1 MEMPFNLNAWSA
13 GCRVPGGTTGPIE
26 DTPLEHAESDVLL
39 TAESALRELPAARA
53 ASVRRAR
60 RLVLNPDYPPS
71 ETLEQIARLFASR
84 WPCK

>member
-1 MEMPFNLNAWSA
+1 MEMPFNQNARSA
-13 GCRVPGGTTGPIE
+13 GGRLPGGATEPFGN
-26 DTPLEHAESDVLL
+26 TPLEHSGSEVLP

-71 ETLEQIARLFASR
+71 EALEQIARMFALR